1 MSDKKY
7 SIFRMRNGGK
17 GNQIIFPETHADAVH
32 TTKQRMFVNAAEKK
46 TINMMVGSPLLDFD
60 QEDQKTKFDKLFELS
75 DNIDAIKDLINN
87 ISTDKFNYIL
97 YNIDKLQP
105 IVSSDNLQR
114 LLSLLDQPDK
124 YDLAVV
130 PGSDGNFYKMS
141 VEPIYHDDAP
151 TEYKQIYSRFEPSL
165 VEPNI
170 GAIYVPQT
178 YAAGEIW
185 KVPLGAENIKL
196 NIPLSQGILV
206 TDNSLRNGQIDTWED
221 ILADDKKLKVTYYS
235 SIDQNVRFD
244 PSENSS
250 PYFWM
255 VWNVGQFLKDALK
268 ITYQKED
275 IQNEYEDIKSK
286 IVNFTES
293 LSYRPLQTGAVTK
306 LQPYI
311 NNTYYENHIEENGD
325 STLLLNQSIT
335 PNEIGMGINN
345 INTDILLNGDKEQ
358 VATILKG
365 SEESSF
371 EFSRPNLTIEIEN
384 PFKGKTLKCINSSD
398 GTGFKLSDWKIED
411 K

>member
-105 IVSSDNLQR
+105 IISSDNLQR

>member
-130 PGSDGNFYKMS
+130 PGNDGNFYKMS

-196 NIPLSQGILV
+196 NIPLSKGILV

-275 IQNEYEDIKSK
+275 IQKEYEDIKSK

-345 INTDILLNGDKEQ
+345 IDTDILFNGDKEQ

-365 SEESSF
+365 GEESSF

>member
-17 GNQIIFPETHADAVH
+17 GNQVIFPETHADAVH

-130 PGSDGNFYKMS
+130 PGNDGNFYKMS

-196 NIPLSQGILV
+196 NIPLSKGILV

-275 IQNEYEDIKSK
+275 IQKEYEDIKSK

-345 INTDILLNGDKEQ
+345 IDTDILFNGDKEQ

-365 SEESSF
+365 GEESSF

>member
-1 MSDKKY
+1 MSEKKY

-130 PGSDGNFYKMS
+130 PGNDGNFYKMS

-196 NIPLSQGILV
+196 NIPLSKGILV

-275 IQNEYEDIKSK
+275 IQKEYEDIKSK

-345 INTDILLNGDKEQ
+345 IDTDILFNGDKEQ

-365 SEESSF
+365 GEESSF

>member
-1 MSDKKY
+1 MNDKKY

-105 IVSSDNLQR
+105 IISSDNLQR

-141 VEPIYHDDAP
+141 VEPIHSDDGP

-165 VEPNI
+165 IEPNI

-178 YAAGEIW
+178 YSAGEVW

-196 NIPLSQGILV
+196 NVPLGNGILV

-221 ILADDKKLKVTYYS
+221 ILTDDKKLKVNYYS

-244 PSENSS
+244 PAENSS

-255 VWNVGQFLKDALK
+255 IWNIGKFLKDALK

-275 IQNEYEDIKSK
+275 IQDKYEDIKSK

-311 NNTYYENHIEENGD
+311 NNTYYENHVEENGD

-345 INTDILLNGDKEQ
+345 IDTDSLFNGDKEQ
-358 VATILKG
+358 IATILKS

-411 K
+411 E